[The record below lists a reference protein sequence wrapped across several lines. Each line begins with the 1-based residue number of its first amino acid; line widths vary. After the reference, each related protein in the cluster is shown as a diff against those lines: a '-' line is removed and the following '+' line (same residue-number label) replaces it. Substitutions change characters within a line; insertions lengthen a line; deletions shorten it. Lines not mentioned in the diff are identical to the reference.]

1 MGERERIA
9 TRKEVGQM
17 IAELIQ
23 FVAGSLFFL
32 FGLVIFVIEIY
43 GNYRFT
49 YVLNR
54 MHAASIGDSLGIV
67 LCLIGLMI
75 FSGFTFVTLKL
86 AAVTVFLWFSTPVC
100 SHLVAKLETETN
112 DELERE
118 CEVDREC
125 RG

>member
-1 MGERERIA
+1 MFPEILRFG
-9 TRKEVGQM
+9 
-17 IAELIQ
+17 
-23 FVAGSLFFL
+23 AGALFFL
-32 FGLVIFVIEIY
+32 SGLIIFVIEIY
-43 GNYRFT
+43 GNYRFS

-112 DELERE
+112 DELEQE
-118 CEVDREC
+118 CEVEREC
-125 RG
+125 RD